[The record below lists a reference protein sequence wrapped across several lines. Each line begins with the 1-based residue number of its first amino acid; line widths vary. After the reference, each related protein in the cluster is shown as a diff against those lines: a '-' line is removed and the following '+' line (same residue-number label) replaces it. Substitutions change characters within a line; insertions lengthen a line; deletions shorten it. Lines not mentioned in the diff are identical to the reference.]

1 MSFPF
6 RRAQFLTDV
15 GITMHG
21 LSLEQWKHYAIR
33 QNALFGSLFDGIVD
47 PIQYLHAVLGQLARG
62 SGKKIVVPADML
74 DGVAGTTAIFRSH
87 HPGQGS
93 GFGPH
98 FDGFQQGNAPCRFP
112 FQYFE
117 CVFIC

>member
-21 LSLEQWKHYAIR
+21 LSPDSWKHHATR
-33 QNALFGSLFDGIVD
+33 QNLLFENLFDGVVD
-47 PIQYLHAVLGQLARG
+47 PIKFLHAVLNQLARS
-62 SGKKIVVPADML
+62 SGKTVSVPSDMI
-74 DGVAGTTAIFRSH
+74 DGVSGTTAIFRSH

-98 FDGFQQGNAPCRFP
+98 FDGFHQG
-112 FQYFE
+112 
-117 CVFIC
+117 